1 LLQIIEQSNSRF
13 LHFAPSLNASNQ
25 SFQIAQRLRIPPGRT
40 VPAALALLG
49 AGLFVELG
57 MLGFSLLRNNP
68 RAATHGH
75 SASEAPHPPE
85 PSLLIEPRLE
95 APEIRSAWQE
105 LVERSRAAAAKG
117 ETDAAIGLL
126 EEAEAQVPQQP
137 ASLAEIAVQFE
148 KCSAPARAVKL
159 WERIYQFGISAGVY
173 YSAADAKL
181 SLIYARAAESG
192 TAESTLGLGKI
203 GPLRF
208 GKFGLKEL
216 PHSVGARRL
225 FVLSVPLQKTAT
237 EEILVRDVSIQV
249 LFYDQINGAS
259 GTTLERT
266 NATRNWKWAAPPVD
280 WRDESFETLDI
291 EYRQNAQPKTA
302 SEERRY
308 FGYVASLYYQDK
320 LVDSRSEPPR
330 LGQQYPPPRLLS
342 KEAAP

>member
-1 LLQIIEQSNSRF
+1 MVVLVY
-13 LHFAPSLNASNQ
+13 SLN
-25 SFQIAQRLRIPPGRT
+25 RRDPG
-40 VPAALALLG
+40 LA
-49 AGLFVELG
+49 EK
-57 MLGFSLLRNNP
+57 R
-68 RAATHGH
+68 H
-75 SASEAPHPPE
+75 SASETSRAPE

-117 ETDAAIGLL
+117 ETDEAISLL
-126 EEAEAQVPQQP
+126 EEAETQVTQQP
-137 ASLAEIAVQFE
+137 ASLAEIAMQFE
-148 KCSAPARAVKL
+148 KCAAPARAVKL

-181 SLIYARAAESG
+181 SLLYARAAESG
-192 TAESTLGLGKI
+192 TMESTLGLGKI

-216 PHSVGARRL
+216 PHSTGSRRF
-225 FVLSVPLQKTAT
+225 FVLSVPLQKTAAD
-237 EEILVRDVSIQV
+237 EIMVRDVSIQV
-249 LFYDQINGAS
+249 LFYDQINAPSGA
-259 GTTLERT
+259 TLERT

-291 EYRQNAQPKTA
+291 EYRQSTQPRSA
-302 SEERRY
+302 GEERRY

-320 LVDSRSEPPR
+320 LVDSKSEPPR

-342 KEAAP
+342 KEAPQ